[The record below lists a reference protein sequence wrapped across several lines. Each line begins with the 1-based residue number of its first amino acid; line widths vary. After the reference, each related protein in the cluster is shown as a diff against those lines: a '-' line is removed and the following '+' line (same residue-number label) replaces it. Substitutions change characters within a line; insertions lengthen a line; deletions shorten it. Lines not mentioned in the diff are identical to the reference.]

1 MRRVII
7 VLLALLALT
16 LPAFAQESDDTQ
28 ALVEE
33 LPSQAQELM
42 EGMQPSE
49 QTDLWDGAKKILG
62 GAISKSTKSLQ
73 DAMKLC
79 ALLLGIA
86 LLCGM
91 VDMSGKNELSVRIVG
106 ALGICA
112 CLIGAVQ
119 TAIGLASETVRE
131 LSTYSAFLLPVMA
144 SSLAVSGAPSSA
156 TSLYAGTVLFSQLL
170 MQLISKLLIPA
181 VFFYL
186 ALATAEAALGND
198 MLSELREFIGWLI
211 SKSLRIVLYIFTA
224 YMSLTGVISGSADAV
239 AVKATKAAISGM
251 LPIVGSIVSDASETL
266 LAGAALL
273 KNSVGI
279 FGMLAVLGICL
290 VPFLRV
296 GIHYLLLK
304 LTACVSAAIGMKPH
318 VALLKHVTSA
328 MGFLLAMCGACALLL
343 LISSVCFLKVVV

>member
-1 MRRVII
+1 MRRV
-7 VLLALLALT
+7 LLSLLLLLALT
-16 LPAFAQESDDTQ
+16 MPVFAQESDGTQ
-28 ALVEE
+28 ELVDE

-42 EGMQPSE
+42 DGMSPGE
-49 QTDLWDGAKKILG
+49 QTDLWGSMKKIFR
-62 GAISKSTKSLQ
+62 GALSKSTKSLQ
-73 DAMKLC
+73 EAMKLST
-79 ALLLGIA
+79 LLLGIT

-91 VDMSGKNELSVRIVG
+91 VDMDGRNELSVRIVG

-112 CLIGAVQ
+112 CLLGAVQ
-119 TAIGLASETVRE
+119 TAIGLASDTVRD

-156 TSLYAGTVLFSQLL
+156 TALYAGTVLFSQLL

-181 VFFYL
+181 VFFFL

-224 YMSLTGVISGSADAV
+224 YMSLTGVISGSADAL

-251 LPIVGSIVSDASETL
+251 LPVVGGIVSDASETV

-290 VPFLRV
+290 IPFLRV
-296 GIHYLLLK
+296 GIHYLILK
-304 LTACVSAAIGMKPH
+304 LTACVSAAVGMKPH

-343 LISSVCFLKVVV
+343 LISGVCFLKVVV